1 MKKCFIRDI
10 IGSMIEY
17 ELKKAGSLGEGVE
30 NLYEIIC
37 LLRSPDGCPWDRS
50 QNNKTV
56 TEALIDEAYEYMDGA
71 VRSSVASMREE
82 IGDVMINVFM
92 NLHINE
98 EHGDFTPVD
107 ALNEVCEKLIRRH
120 PHVFGNKVTND
131 ETEALAI
138 WNSVKEK
145 VEGHTTDSKNFFEH
159 IPSVLPPLET
169 SYEIQ
174 KKLRKVGFDWKDAE
188 GVLAKVR
195 EELSE
200 VEEAL
205 KEQDKDHVEEEIGDL
220 LFSVVNLARF
230 LKVRPNTALFRCN
243 EKVKRRFQSLFDLA
257 AERGIPLDSEHFEQM
272 DGLWEEIKNT
282 EKRDRE

>member
-1 MKKCFIRDI
+1 MKKSMIGDI
-10 IGSMIEY
+10 IFFMIKY
-17 ELKKAGSLGEGVE
+17 ELKKAGSLCEGIM
-30 NLYEIIC
+30 NLYEIIG
-37 LLRSPDGCPWDRS
+37 LLRSPEGCPWDRS

-71 VRSSVASMREE
+71 VKADVASMREE

-92 NLHINE
+92 NLRINE
-98 EHGDFTPVD
+98 EHGDFSPVE
-107 ALNEVCEKLIRRH
+107 ALNEVCEKLVRRH
-120 PHVFGNKVTND
+120 PHVFGDMVGRNK
-131 ETEALAI
+131 EEALGI
-138 WNSVKEK
+138 WNSVKEN
-145 VEGHTTDSKNFFEH
+145 VEGHVSDSRDFFEH

-174 KKLRKVGFDWKDAE
+174 KKLRKVGFDWEDAG
-188 GVLAKVR
+188 GVIDKVR

-200 VEEAL
+200 VEEAMM
-205 KEQDKDHVEEEIGDL
+205 ENDMDHVEEEIGDL

-243 EKVKRRFQSLFDLA
+243 EKVKRRFQKLFDLA
-257 AERGIPLDSEHFEQM
+257 SERGIPLDREHFREM

-282 EKRDRE
+282 ELV